1 MCVITH
7 ISPGVYESKTS
18 KTRYNGKRNYDRYK
32 RQFVHVACRKKMTKS
47 DMKSVLKKGRKRQLY
62 RGSTGVCG
70 HVTQSPLR
78 EDALKGGNGE
88 REEKRE
94 REGCIQEAVQH
105 CRREGR
111 RIWATIRQRPMLRLS
126 FLVRLAPRL
135 HIYSRFRNNNY
146 LIPEATGEMRFR
158 LAKREKERERESEKD
173 REERETGSFPDHL
186 VTASECRE

>member
-1 MCVITH
+1 MCVITR

-18 KTRYNGKRNYDRYK
+18 KTRHNGKRNYDRYK
-32 RQFVHVACRKKMTKS
+32 RQFVHVACRKKMTKN
-47 DMKSVLKKGRKRQLY
+47 DMKSVLKKGRKRQLSWIY
-62 RGSTGVCG
+62 RSLRARYAVA
-70 HVTQSPLR
+70 LR

-158 LAKREKERERESEKD
+158 LAKREKERERKSEKD

-186 VTASECRE
+186 VTASEYRE